1 MISNIIAETRAKAL
15 HFRELCR
22 KNGWT
27 VPAQCPANAIT
38 GFFVQKNA
46 DILFTELQKRGVF
59 VMPSGKPGFM
69 RVSHMGCDT
78 IQDLDELAQM
88 IVEIENL

>member
-1 MISNIIAETRAKAL
+1 MKSRISIASLLLWLSLPLASQL
-15 HFRELCR
+15 
-22 KNGWT
+22 
-27 VPAQCPANAIT
+27 
-38 GFFVQKNA
+38 VQKNA